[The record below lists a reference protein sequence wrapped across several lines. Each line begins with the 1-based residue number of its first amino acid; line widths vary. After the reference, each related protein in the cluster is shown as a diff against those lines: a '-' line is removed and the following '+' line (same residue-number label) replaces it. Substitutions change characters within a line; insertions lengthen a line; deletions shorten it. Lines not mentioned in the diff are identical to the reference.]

1 VGEHSSEFTSAHRAY
16 ALGTVASPARLPD
29 PVSRVTP
36 DAEHTVQDS
45 REECNVTIGT
55 IRKFGRLTVWGGGAK
70 PRNFRI
76 AGNTPRTLTLHFGSD
91 LRLFHNRSETELES
105 LLLPCCAI
113 AFGMIA
119 SR

>member
-1 VGEHSSEFTSAHRAY
+1 MGEHSSEFTSAHRAY

-55 IRKFGRLTVWGGGAK
+55 IRKFGRLAAWEAGLECSVLLVIR
-70 PRNFRI
+70 PRSASVSGFI
-76 AGNTPRTLTLHFGSD
+76 
-91 LRLFHNRSETELES
+91 S
-105 LLLPCCAI
+105 L
-113 AFGMIA
+113 
-119 SR
+119 